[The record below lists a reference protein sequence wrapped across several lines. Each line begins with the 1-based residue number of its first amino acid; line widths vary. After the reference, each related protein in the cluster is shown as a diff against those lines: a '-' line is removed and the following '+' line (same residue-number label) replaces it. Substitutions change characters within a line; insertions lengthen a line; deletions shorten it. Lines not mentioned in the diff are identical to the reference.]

1 MGAYLLDTHALLW
14 WLGDPSQLSDQ
25 ARTVIA
31 DPEHRILLSAASAWE
46 MSIKQRLGRLDFP
59 PNLEEVLEKDQIEP
73 LPITIAH
80 ALGVG
85 SLPMHH
91 QDPFD
96 RMLIAQAKHEQLIL
110 ITRDAQIEQYEVQT
124 LKA

>member
-14 WLGDPSQLSDQ
+14 WLGDPQQLSDA
-25 ARTVIA
+25 ARSVIA
-31 DPEHRILLSAASAWE
+31 DPAHTIMLSAASAWE

-59 PNLEEVLEKDQIEP
+59 PNLEEVLEKERIEM

-110 ITRDAQIEQYEVQT
+110 ITRDKQIGQYEVQT
-124 LKA
+124 LDA

>member
-1 MGAYLLDTHALLW
+1 MGAYLLDTHALIW
-14 WLGDPSQLSDQ
+14 WLSDPSTLSEP
-25 ARTVIA
+25 ARKVIA
-31 DPEHRILLSAASAWE
+31 DPAHTIMLSAASAWE

-59 PNLEEVLEKDQIEP
+59 SNLEEVLEKERIEM

-110 ITRDAQIEQYEVQT
+110 ITRDEQIGQYEVQM
-124 LKA
+124 LGA

>member
-1 MGAYLLDTHALLW
+1 MGAYLLDTHVLIW
-14 WLGDPSQLSDQ
+14 WLSDPSTLSEP
-25 ARTVIA
+25 ARKVIA
-31 DPEHRILLSAASAWE
+31 DPTHTIMLSAASAWE
-46 MSIKQRLGRLDFP
+46 MGIKQRLGRLDFP
-59 PNLEEVLEKDQIEP
+59 PNLEEVLEKERIEM
-73 LPITIAH
+73 LAITIAH

-110 ITRDAQIEQYEVQT
+110 ITRDKQIGQYDVQT
-124 LKA
+124 LGA

>member
-1 MGAYLLDTHALLW
+1 MGAYLLDTHALIW
-14 WLGDPSQLSDQ
+14 WLSEPRTLSKP

-59 PNLEEVLEKDQIEP
+59 PNLPEVLEENQIEM
-73 LPITIAH
+73 LPITIPH
-80 ALGVG
+80 ALATGT
-85 SLPMHH
+85 LPMHH

-96 RMLIAQAKHEQLIL
+96 RMLIAQANHEQLIL
-110 ITRDAQIEQYEVQT
+110 ITRDAHIEQYDVKT

>member
-14 WLGDPSQLSDQ
+14 WMGDPAQLSDE
-25 ARTVIA
+25 ARGVIA
-31 DPEHRILLSAASAWE
+31 DPAHTIMLSAASAWE
-46 MSIKQRLGRLDFP
+46 MSIKQRLGRLEFP
-59 PNLEEVLEKDQIEP
+59 PNLEEVLGNDRIEM
-73 LPITIAH
+73 LPITITH

-85 SLPMHH
+85 MLPMHH

-110 ITRDAQIEQYEVQT
+110 ITRDRQIQQYDVQT
-124 LKA
+124 LRA